1 MFSRLNYLYLKYLAV
16 PSIRQKQVGELV
28 RRNFGIQLLEQGRLI
43 YGDALVTVTDV
54 KMSPDLSLAKIYLSI
69 YNTDNAQAVL
79 LEMQEQ
85 INPLRQGLA
94 HRLRKH
100 VRKAPDIALFF
111 DDTLDEM
118 AKVDR
123 LFEKLKQEN
132 QLGTLHEEE

>member
-1 MFSRLNYLYLKYLAV
+1 MS
-16 PSIRQKQVGELV
+16 SIRQKQVGELV
-28 RRNFGIQLLEQGRLI
+28 RRNFGTQLLEQGRLI

-79 LEMQEQ
+79 LEMEHQLNQ
-85 INPLRQGLA
+85 LRQGLA

-100 VRKAPDIALFF
+100 VRKAPDIALFI

-118 AKVDR
+118 EKVDR
-123 LFEKLKQEN
+123 LFAKLKQEK
-132 QLGTLHEEE
+132 QLGTTSEEE